1 MSKRVLAGF
10 HAVGARL
17 RHAPASIETIY
28 VDERRRDGRMVDLQQ
43 RAKSLG
49 VRVTPIDAERLRG
62 LAGEA
67 PHQGVVALAAELEQA
82 VTLDDVLN
90 RVDANTL
97 LLLLDGVTDPRNLGA
112 CLRVADAAGVSAVIV
127 PRDRS
132 AGLTPAALKA
142 AAGAA
147 ETVPLIAVTNLAR
160 AMDDLRDA
168 DVRMVGAA
176 GEAEQSLFELDLTG
190 PLAWVLG
197 AEDAGLRRLTRE
209 RCDVLARIPLAGHV
223 ESLNVSVAAG
233 ICLFEAKRQR
243 NASHVSGLNL
253 SSQLRRR
260 TRLHRASAPR
270 RGANRRRHLRRKR
283 HSDFSRCNQRVVGQV
298 RSDAACI
305 RRWVSGRSAAGMAL
319 VRMAAR
325 VGRRRAAERWAPG
338 AGRSAS
344 RASIRSN

>member
-1 MSKRVLAGF
+1 MAKRVLAGF

-28 VDERRRDGRMVDLQQ
+28 VDERRRDARMGDLQQ

-49 VRVTPIDAERLRG
+49 VRVAPIDAERLRG

-90 RVDANTL
+90 RVNADTL

-112 CLRVADAAGVSAVIV
+112 CLRVADAAGVNAVLV

-132 AGLTPAALKA
+132 AGLTPSALKA

-160 AMDDLRDA
+160 TMDDLRDA

-176 GEAEQSLFELDLTG
+176 GEAGQSLYELDLTG

-197 AEDAGLRRLTRE
+197 AEDSGLRRLTRE

-223 ESLNVSVAAG
+223 ESLNVSVATG
-233 ICLFEAKRQR
+233 ICLFESKRQR
-243 NASHVSGLNL
+243 GASGV
-253 SSQLRRR
+253 
-260 TRLHRASAPR
+260 
-270 RGANRRRHLRRKR
+270 GA
-283 HSDFSRCNQRVVGQV
+283 
-298 RSDAACI
+298 
-305 RRWVSGRSAAGMAL
+305 
-319 VRMAAR
+319 
-325 VGRRRAAERWAPG
+325 
-338 AGRSAS
+338 
-344 RASIRSN
+344 

>member
-49 VRVTPIDAERLRG
+49 VRVAPIDAERLRG

-67 PHQGVVALAAELEQA
+67 PHQGVVALAAEPEQA
-82 VTLDDVLN
+82 ATLDDVLN

-176 GEAEQSLFELDLTG
+176 GEAEQSLFTLDLTG

-209 RCDVLARIPLAGHV
+209 RCDALARIPLAWHV

-243 NASHVSGLNL
+243 NASHV
-253 SSQLRRR
+253 
-260 TRLHRASAPR
+260 A
-270 RGANRRRHLRRKR
+270 
-283 HSDFSRCNQRVVGQV
+283 V
-298 RSDAACI
+298 
-305 RRWVSGRSAAGMAL
+305 
-319 VRMAAR
+319 
-325 VGRRRAAERWAPG
+325 
-338 AGRSAS
+338 
-344 RASIRSN
+344 